1 MIKIYWIGS
10 NSIPHSYLW
19 GLDHQKSGGTVS
31 VHYSWNGNISTWTHM
46 HIYICNYSEY
56 YDITPNKAPQNT
68 EIHWAFDWV
77 VWYMRGN
84 GFWPLFLVHSSWFVL
99 KLLTIHA
106 IGGWISMKSVS
117 GPPKIP
123 NKNAQ
128 NIVFCPFL
136 GAFTLKHI
144 QMF

>member
-1 MIKIYWIGS
+1 MILPPIRHHKIQRSTGLSIG
-10 NSIPHSYLW
+10 W
-19 GLDHQKSGGTVS
+19 CG
-31 VHYSWNGNISTWTHM
+31 
-46 HIYICNYSEY
+46 ICGATDS
-56 YDITPNKAPQNT
+56 DP
-68 EIHWAFDWV
+68 
-77 VWYMRGN
+77 
-84 GFWPLFLVHSSWFVL
+84 FLVHSSWFVL

-117 GPPKIP
+117 GAKKIP

-136 GAFTLKHI
+136 GAFTLKHL